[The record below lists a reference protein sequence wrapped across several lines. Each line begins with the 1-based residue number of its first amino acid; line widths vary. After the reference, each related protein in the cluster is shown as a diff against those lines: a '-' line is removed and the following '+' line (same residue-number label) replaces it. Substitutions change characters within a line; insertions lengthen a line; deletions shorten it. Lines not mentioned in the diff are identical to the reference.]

1 MFVAGPAGTC
11 GTLAGVRLVL
21 IAAVLAGLSLGT
33 YAAFE
38 EREYREDAIPE
49 ELARRAMAREI
60 EVAESIGF
68 VGGEQA
74 VHELPESEQASFP
87 ISIAADEC
95 VAAVGAYWG
104 AQRVRR
110 FAIATWCDDVRDSR
124 LSEQSSIQGAALHV
138 QWCSSVA
145 TELRVCVQSDPPTGR
160 WSEHATGPRP
170 LALRILRAPAA
181 VVRGRENRGLAL
193 R

>member
-1 MFVAGPAGTC
+1 
-11 GTLAGVRLVL
+11 VRVVW
-21 IAAVLAGLSLGT
+21 IAAVLAGLGLGT

-68 VGGEQA
+68 VGGEES
-74 VHELPESEQASFP
+74 VHELPESDQASFP
-87 ISIAADEC
+87 IAIAADEC

-124 LSEQSSIQGAALHV
+124 LSEQSTIHGAALHV
-138 QWCSSVA
+138 QWCSPVA
-145 TELRVCVQSDPPTGR
+145 TELRVCVQSRPTIG
-160 WSEHATGPRP
+160 WYGQESGRP

-181 VVRGRENRGLAL
+181 VVRGRENRGFAL